1 LRPPGG
7 RVCPDRGGKSMIERI
22 TELYVILENKPS
34 ILGDLCSFLAENEI
48 NIDAI
53 GVFHDTAKL
62 YVQNLNKAVKLLG
75 KLNYIVELRDVLKVD
90 LENRPG
96 ALADLTTKLGDEGIN
111 IEYCYGTL
119 ARKGN
124 AVSVILDVSNIER
137 AIEVLGG

>member
-1 LRPPGG
+1 M
-7 RVCPDRGGKSMIERI
+7 VERI

-34 ILGDLCSFLAENEI
+34 VLGDLCSFMAENEI

-75 KLNYIVELRDVLKVD
+75 KLNYTIELRDVLRVD

-96 ALADLTTKLGDEGIN
+96 ALADVTTKLGEEGVN

-119 ARKGN
+119 SRKGN
-124 AVSVILDVSNIER
+124 TVSVILDVSDIER
-137 AIEVLGG
+137 AAKILGG

>member
-1 LRPPGG
+1 M
-7 RVCPDRGGKSMIERI
+7 VERI

-34 ILGDLCSFLAENEI
+34 VLGDLCSFLAENEI
-48 NIDAI
+48 NIEAI

-96 ALADLTTKLGDEGIN
+96 ALADVTTKLGDEGIN
-111 IEYCYGTL
+111 VEYCYGTL
-119 ARKGN
+119 SRKGN
-124 AVSVILDVSNIER
+124 AVSVIMDVSNIDR
-137 AIEVLGG
+137 AVQVLGG